1 MHHIGSD
8 LLKQSKAFRED
19 EKHNKS
25 SGRKD
30 ILSLLL
36 QANAMQDI
44 PEAPMYLLNILAEFT
59 TFLIAG
65 HETASIAMAW
75 ALYALTH
82 NKQAQRKFRQEVSN
96 LLTDNPTIGDLNGL
110 PYLDAVVH
118 ETLRLYPPVS
128 STIRAAQ
135 EMISFLL
142 ASRSRRRKALPE
154 RCTNILDVATSV
166 PAIWVEH
173 IDIYWRSPSLDRLSI
188 FTFGMEIY
196 VYDISNMRLFH
207 VIEITPNPE
216 AICALSPS
224 ADSSYLAYPSPV
236 PSPMSLATAAN
247 GSPSIAVASS
257 STSSQ
262 HQSGDVLFFSTR
274 TLTVAN
280 VIQAHKS
287 PFSFNPLS
295 TLPRN
300 CISSDGGTREARIY
314 SMNFNLVSSLLA
326 VSSVHD
332 TVHIF
337 KLGQQPASKN
347 NSEASNSNQS
357 SSSPPESVEGAS
369 PPPSLEGGYESF
381 IEKKKS
387 KSISSNFNRRSL
399 QLTKS
404 LTHSMGGYLPN
415 SLTEM
420 WEPSRDF
427 AFLRLPTSG
436 TRSIVAFSGTMPHV
450 MVISSDGYFYSYSI
464 DLEKGGEC
472 SLMKQYSLLDSGEE
486 SSVLD
491 GK

>member
-1 MHHIGSD
+1 MAEKTNPNMLFANFNQDFSCISVGTRKGYSVTNCD
-8 LLKQSKAFRED
+8 PFGRVYTMTDGARGIVEMLFCTSLIVLVGAADQPQSSPRKLQIVNTKRQSMICELLFP
-19 EKHNKS
+19 S
-25 SGRKD
+25 S
-30 ILSLLL
+30 
-36 QANAMQDI
+36 
-44 PEAPMYLLNILAEFT
+44 ILAVK
-59 TFLIAG
+59 L
-65 HETASIAMAW
+65 
-75 ALYALTH
+75 
-82 NKQAQRKFRQEVSN
+82 NRK
-96 LLTDNPTIGDLNGL
+96 
-110 PYLDAVVH
+110 
-118 ETLRLYPPVS
+118 
-128 STIRAAQ
+128 
-135 EMISFLL
+135 
-142 ASRSRRRKALPE
+142 
-154 RCTNILDVATSV
+154 
-166 PAIWVEH
+166 
-173 IDIYWRSPSLDRLSI
+173 SLVIVLE
-188 FTFGMEIY
+188 MEIY
-196 VYDISNMRLFH
+196 VYDISNMRLLH
-207 VIEITPNPE
+207 VIETTPNPE

-247 GSPSIAVASS
+247 GSPSTAVASS
-257 STSSQ
+257 STSQ
-262 HQSGDVLFFSTR
+262 HQSGDVLLFSTR

-287 PFSFNPLS
+287 PLSFLS
-295 TLPRN
+295 INSTGSLLAT
-300 CISSDGGTREARIY
+300 SSDKGTVIRVWSIPGAEKLYQFRRGTREARIY

-347 NSEASNSNQS
+347 NSEASNSNQL

-387 KSISSNFNRRSL
+387 KSISSSFNRRSL